1 MIPPILPQ
9 ACDGRVPPLCDLKVR
24 GRNRLLRKGVLLASG
39 PFKQPNLNG
48 QRKAATSYS
57 RDMHAKLHAANVP
70 MEKGARDSTAK
81 WKWGEEIITFCERGK
96 SLSVAINSTNC
107 AMQSTRGGSR
117 ARPQH
122 QRFIREMRIPC
133 REDPSIIRFN
143 MQEHC

>member
-1 MIPPILPQ
+1 MAVSPP
-9 ACDGRVPPLCDLKVR
+9 CYLKVR
-24 GRNRLLRKGVLLASG
+24 GRRNRLLRKSVLLASG

-48 QRKAATSYS
+48 QRKVVTSHS
-57 RDMHAKLHAANVP
+57 RDMHAKLHAGNVP

-96 SLSVAINSTNC
+96 SLSAAIDSTNC
-107 AMQSTRGGSR
+107 AMQSTHGGSG

-133 REDPSIIRFN
+133 RGDPSIIRFN